1 MHCILELVSTSS
13 PFPLPPLEL
22 CFMVGSESVEH
33 VTNKLM
39 RASISEY
46 NHNLY
51 LVQKART
58 VNNSNIISSE
68 HNEPILG
75 VVK

>member
-13 PFPLPPLEL
+13 PFPSIPI
-22 CFMVGSESVEH
+22 FMVGSESVEH

-58 VNNSNIISSE
+58 VFFFFSMKIYAIE
-68 HNEPILG
+68 Q
-75 VVK
+75 